1 VTARPRPR
9 TILVVSPDADVA
21 VIAAEHK
28 RFAGSIAELRAVLDA
43 APAAAPAAPDDP
55 PGSLDLIGH
64 GTRGHNYLRLGDE
77 PIDLLVPAVAR
88 AFRAIAEDGV
98 LARLGI
104 GRVRLLGCSTAVGDA
119 SRRSLVALERI
130 LGVPVF
136 GSSKALSVH
145 HYDARGLR
153 PAFESLLVAAR
164 SIA

>member
-1 VTARPRPR
+1 VTARPRPL
-9 TILVVSPDADVA
+9 LVLSPDADVA

-43 APAAAPAAPDDP
+43 TPDAAPGDPAA
-55 PGSLDLIGH
+55 SLDLIGH
-64 GTRGHNYLRLGDE
+64 GTRGHNYLRLGAE

-98 LARLGI
+98 LARLGV

-164 SIA
+164 SIG